1 MIMNKLAVTPISV
14 AILMLISCG
23 SSKKESA
30 RLTRNEAYKVV
41 AAQKYNAPIQHLFN
55 DTKSHVLCFNQT
67 RASTRNPFPSLS
79 FFIYDLKSEKVI
91 YEETLD
97 NGRVLWLNENQVQ
110 ITVIPGVITSAHKK
124 EDTIYIYDLK
134 TGQREK
140 LTRMN
145 PSRVKH

>member
-1 MIMNKLAVTPISV
+1 MNRQSLAPVSM

-23 SSKKESA
+23 SSKRESA

-41 AAQKYNAPIQHLFN
+41 AVRKFKAPIRYIYN
-55 DTKSHVLCFNQT
+55 DTKSHVLCFNQAK
-67 RASTRNPFPSLS
+67 ASTRNPFPSLS

-97 NGRVLWLNENQVQ
+97 NGSVLWLNENRVQ

-145 PSRVKH
+145 PSRITN